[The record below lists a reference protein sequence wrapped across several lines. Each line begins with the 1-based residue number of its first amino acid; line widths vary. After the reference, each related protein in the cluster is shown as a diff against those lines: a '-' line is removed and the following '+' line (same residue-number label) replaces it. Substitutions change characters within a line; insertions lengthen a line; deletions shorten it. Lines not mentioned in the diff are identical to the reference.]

1 MATSK
6 RTTRRTSGT
15 QSENGAGPPA
25 DPAASAAAPKAPTA
39 KAPAAKTPAAKTP
52 ATKAPAAKT
61 HSRKPKAAAVGHSRS
76 DEDRQASIARAAYLR
91 SLSRGFQPGF
101 ELEDWLAA
109 EAEVDQRLIG
119 EGHAPGGSSSE
130 R

>member
-15 QSENGAGPPA
+15 QSENGAAPPA
-25 DPAASAAAPKAPTA
+25 DAAASAPAHSVSAGKAPG
-39 KAPAAKTPAAKTP
+39 
-52 ATKAPAAKT
+52 TKAPAIKAPASKAR
-61 HSRKPKAAAVGHSRS
+61 SRKPKAAATGRS
-76 DEDRQASIARAAYLR
+76 HNHEDRHASIARAAYLR
-91 SLSRGFQPGF
+91 SQTRGFQPGF

-119 EGHAPGGSSSE
+119 EGHAPRGSASE